1 MKKNQIVIIGI
12 VLSVILL
19 FFMIIYRSSNG
30 KDYAGDTQISIRVE
44 NGIKLP
50 KVYLDSLLTLVALY
64 DIDGTL
70 YTQSTVSVFKSETD
84 SVNISCPVSG
94 MNQFRRIFSNNF
106 YTYTERES
114 DLRNM
119 QLNPA
124 LYVEGFSNT
133 CTLNDAKVIRVHC
146 SMDSTTGGGHKAE
159 WSVNT
164 IKTMVLNQLKANSA
178 GGRYIRIYFTT
189 GIGVTTEPASGVSGV
204 SVNPPGGT
212 PPPGGNPPADL
223 CKSSA
228 VDAQF
233 SFEKGLPNVFSW
245 NEQEGFTYDFS
256 LSCKRGDC
264 ETSLSKNMSN
274 VGGGVVEVEAS
285 YAQATEKEYLAT
297 LTVRCNGKVV
307 KTITKIVQLVCA

>member
-1 MKKNQIVIIGI
+1 MKKNHIVIIGI

-19 FFMIIYRSSNG
+19 FFMIIYSSSNG
-30 KDYAGDTQISIRVE
+30 KDYVGDTQISIRVE

-64 DIDGTL
+64 DIDASQ

-94 MNQFRRIFSNNF
+94 MNQFRRIFSKNF
-106 YTYTERES
+106 YTYTERAS

-146 SMDSTTGGGHKAE
+146 SLDSAADGGHKAE

-178 GGRYIRIYFTT
+178 GGRYIRIYFIK
-189 GIGVTTEPASGVSGV
+189 GIGEVPPIQRDTTKINVRFHNKTNEHPE
-204 SVNPPGGT
+204 
-212 PPPGGNPPADL
+212 DE
-223 CKSSA
+223 CKSSD
-228 VDAQF
+228 VDAEI
-233 SFEKGLPNVFSW
+233 SLLKGAPNTFSW
-245 NEQEGFTYDFS
+245 NTQPGFTYDFS
-256 LSCKRGDC
+256 LTCCAGDC
-264 ETSLSKNMSN
+264 GIALSPVYEFDVASGHKSIYASWD
-274 VGGGVVEVEAS
+274 EVDNI
-285 YAQATEKEYLAT
+285 KYLAT
-297 LTVRCNGKVV
+297 LTIKCNGKAI
-307 KTITKIVQLVCA
+307 KKITKIVTLKCG